1 MPRRMPVY
9 LDNHATTRLDPRV
22 LDAMMPFLQEQYGN
36 PASRAHEYGW
46 TAEAAVNI
54 ARARVGRLIGAEAEE
69 VVFTSGATESINLA
83 IKGTA
88 EGLFQRSRR
97 PGYQVITAATEHR
110 AVLDACHRLED
121 FGFRVVVL
129 TVDKFGRVSPD
140 AIARAITDDTVLV
153 SIMWANNE
161 IGTIAPLEEIAA
173 LCRTRGVLFHTDA
186 TQAVGRIP
194 VDLRRVPAD
203 LVSFSAH
210 KMYGPKGVGAL
221 YVRPHTPRIPLAAQ
235 IDGGGH
241 ERGMR
246 SGTLNVPGIVGFGK
260 AAELAAQEMTEENM
274 RIADLRDRLVAGI
287 RHRLGETFINGHPD
301 ARLPQNASITF
312 PGLRADA
319 MMMAMKDVAVSSGSA
334 CSSAQPGD
342 SHVLRAIGLSASDSK
357 GTLRFGLGRFTTREE
372 IDYAVQRVVESAHS
386 LKATAIR
393 GQESSLASAV
403 SRGRELSEPLS

>member
-1 MPRRMPVY
+1 MTRRMPVY

-46 TAEAAVNI
+46 TAEAAVDI
-54 ARARVGRLIGAEAEE
+54 ARAQVGRLIGAGAEE
-69 VVFTSGATESINLA
+69 IVFTSGATESINLA

-97 PGYQVITAATEHR
+97 PGYQVITAASEHR

-129 TVDKFGRVSPD
+129 PVDEFGRVSPE

-161 IGTIAPLEEIAA
+161 IGTIAPLGEIAA
-173 LCRTRGVLFHTDA
+173 LCKARGILFHTDA
-186 TQAVGRIP
+186 TQAAGRIP
-194 VDLRRVPAD
+194 VDLRHVPAD

-221 YVRPHTPRIPLAAQ
+221 YVRPRTPRIPLASQ

-260 AAELAAQEMTEENM
+260 AAELAAKEMAEENV

-287 RHRLGETFINGHPD
+287 QHHLGETFVNGHPVE
-301 ARLPQNASITF
+301 RLPHNASVTF
-312 PGLRADA
+312 PGRRADA
-319 MMMAMKDVAVSSGSA
+319 LMMAMKDIAVSSGSA

-342 SHVLRAIGLSASDSK
+342 SHVLRAIGLSASESK
-357 GTLRFGLGRFTTREE
+357 ETLRFGLGRFTTREE
-372 IDYAVQRVVESAHS
+372 IDYAVRRVVESVHG
-386 LKATAIR
+386 LKARAIS
-393 GQESSLASAV
+393 GQESSHVPAL
-403 SRGRELSEPLS
+403 SRAEELPRP

>member
-1 MPRRMPVY
+1 MTRRMPVY

-54 ARARVGRLIGAEAEE
+54 ARAQVGRLIGAEAEE
-69 VVFTSGATESINLA
+69 IVFTSGATESINLA

-97 PGYQVITAATEHR
+97 PGYQVITAASEHR
-110 AVLDACHRLED
+110 AVLDACQRLED

-129 TVDKFGRVSPD
+129 PVDEDGRVSPD

-161 IGTIAPLEEIAA
+161 IGTIAPLREIAA
-173 LCRTRGVLFHTDA
+173 LCKARGVLFHTDA
-186 TQAVGRIP
+186 TQAAGRIP
-194 VDLRRVPAD
+194 VDLRHVAAD

-221 YVRPHTPRIPLAAQ
+221 YVRPSIPRIPLAAQ

-260 AAELAAQEMTEENM
+260 AAELAAKEMAEENV
-274 RIADLRDRLVAGI
+274 RIADLRDLLVAGI
-287 RHRLGETFINGHPD
+287 QHHLRDTFVNGHPVD
-301 ARLPQNASITF
+301 RLPHNASVTF
-312 PGLRADA
+312 PGRRADA
-319 MMMAMKDVAVSSGSA
+319 LMMAMKDIAVSSGSA

-372 IDYAVQRVVESAHS
+372 IEYAVRRVVESVHG
-386 LKATAIR
+386 LKATLR
-393 GQESSLASAV
+393 SGQEPVHVPALSPAE
-403 SRGRELSEPLS
+403 ELPRP

>member
-1 MPRRMPVY
+1 MTRRMPVY

-46 TAEAAVNI
+46 TAEAAVNV
-54 ARARVGRLIGAEAEE
+54 ARAQVARLIGAEAAEI
-69 VVFTSGATESINLA
+69 VFTSGATESINLA

-129 TVDKFGRVSPD
+129 PVDEFGRVSPD

-173 LCRTRGVLFHTDA
+173 LCRGRGVLFHTDA
-186 TQAVGRIP
+186 TQAAGRIP
-194 VDLRRVPAD
+194 VDLRSVPAD

-210 KMYGPKGVGAL
+210 KMYGPKGIGAL
-221 YVRPHTPRIPLAAQ
+221 YIRPHTPRIPLAAQ

-241 ERGMR
+241 ERGLR
-246 SGTLNVPGIVGFGK
+246 SGTLNVAGIVGFGK
-260 AAELAAQEMTEENM
+260 AAELAVQEMTEENS

-287 RHRLGETFINGHPD
+287 QLHLGDTIVNGHPVGK
-301 ARLPQNASITF
+301 LPHNASVTF
-312 PGLRADA
+312 PGRRADA
-319 MMMAMKDVAVSSGSA
+319 LMMAMKDIAVSSGSA

-342 SHVLRAIGLSASDSK
+342 SHVLHAIGLSASESK

-372 IDYAVQRVVESAHS
+372 IDYAVRRVVETAHG
-386 LKATAIR
+386 LKAKALSVE
-393 GQESSLASAV
+393 ESPHVPAL
-403 SRGRELSEPLS
+403 SRAEELPRPLP

>member
-1 MPRRMPVY
+1 MSRRMPVY

-46 TAEAAVNI
+46 AAEAAVNI
-54 ARARVGRLIGAEAEE
+54 AREQVGRLIGAGAEE
-69 VVFTSGATESINLA
+69 IVFTSGATESINLA

-97 PGYQVITAATEHR
+97 PGYQVVTSATEHR

-129 TVDKFGRVSPD
+129 PVDKYGRVSPD

-161 IGTIAPLEEIAA
+161 IGTIAPLREIAGVCKA
-173 LCRTRGVLFHTDA
+173 RGVLFHTDA
-186 TQAVGRIP
+186 TQAAGRIP
-194 VDLRRVPAD
+194 VDLRQVPAD

-221 YVRPHTPRIPLAAQ
+221 YVRPSIPRIPLAAQ

-246 SGTLNVPGIVGFGK
+246 SGTLNVAGIAGFGK
-260 AAELAAQEMTEENM
+260 AAELAAKEMAEENV
-274 RIADLRDRLVAGI
+274 RIGDLRDLLVAGI
-287 RHRLGETFINGHPD
+287 QHHLREATVNGHPVD
-301 ARLPQNASITF
+301 RLPHNASVTF
-312 PGLRADA
+312 PGRRADA
-319 MMMAMKDVAVSSGSA
+319 LMMAMKDIAVSSGSA

-342 SHVLRAIGLSASDSK
+342 SHVLRAIGLSASDAK

-372 IDYAVQRVVESAHS
+372 IDYAVRRVVESARG
-386 LKATAIR
+386 LETTPRA
-393 GQESSLASAV
+393 GQEPVHAQALSPAE
-403 SRGRELSEPLS
+403 ELPRL